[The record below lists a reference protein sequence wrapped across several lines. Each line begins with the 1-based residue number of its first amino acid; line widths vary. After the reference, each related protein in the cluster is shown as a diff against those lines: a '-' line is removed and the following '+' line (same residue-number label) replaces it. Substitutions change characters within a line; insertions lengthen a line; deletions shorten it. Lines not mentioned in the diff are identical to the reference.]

1 MAAKAKTKTK
11 IYFWLKIDEH
21 FFNNLVI
28 KNLRTIASGDSYVVI
43 YIRMMLESLKD
54 NGVIYF
60 ENTMDTI
67 FEEIALKLGENVN
80 DVKATIGYFTK
91 HGLIQIDES
100 QNAEMVQ
107 VPAILA
113 QETNMARYQREHR
126 ERKRQGLTMSDR
138 CQTVSK
144 NGHTEIE
151 LEKEIE
157 IELEIESEVEVE
169 SEQDQKPNAATDFDF
184 VTYYQSRIGA
194 LDGFQFERLN
204 TFVTFDGFEPELLKI
219 AIDKAAD
226 NGKRN
231 FSYIQAILKSWAQN
245 GIKTVV
251 QQEEEQRQRDEAKA
265 NKNQVSQKQSNVP
278 DWSNENYV
286 NTTTDEEKAQL
297 EEYKRQVLERLRS
310 DGNKT

>member
-1 MAAKAKTKTK
+1 MVAKVKNKTK

-43 YIRMMLESLKD
+43 YMRMMLESLKD

-91 HGLIQIDES
+91 HGLIQIDEA

-126 ERKRQGLTMSDR
+126 ERKRQGLTMSDQ
-138 CQTVSK
+138 CQIVSK
-144 NGHTEIE
+144 KGHTEIE
-151 LEKEIE
+151 LELEKELE
-157 IELEIESEVEVE
+157 IELESEVEVE
-169 SEQDQKPNAATDFDF
+169 SEQDQKPNATDFDF

-204 TFVTFDGFEPELLKI
+204 TFVTVDGFEPELLKI

-265 NKNQVSQKQSNVP
+265 NKHQVSQKQSNVP

-297 EEYKRQVLERLRS
+297 EEYKRQALERLN
-310 DGNKT
+310 GNGDKT